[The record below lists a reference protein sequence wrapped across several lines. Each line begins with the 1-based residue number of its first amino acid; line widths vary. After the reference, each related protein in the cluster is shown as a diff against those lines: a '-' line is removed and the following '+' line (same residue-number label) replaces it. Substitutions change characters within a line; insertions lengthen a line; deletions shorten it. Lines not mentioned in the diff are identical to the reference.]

1 MKCKLL
7 AATVITLLIIS
18 FFANNSSC
26 SVVTAPATPNVYV
39 GIDAAYGDLDKI
51 KELVNNVSSYTNL
64 FVMGS
69 VGLSLVMVILMIS
82 FSAVSLLVKSNS
94 KSFFS

>member
-1 MKCKLL
+1 MLSKQ
-7 AATVITLLIIS
+7 TSTTTRTTNRQ
-18 FFANNSSC
+18 F
-26 SVVTAPATPNVYV
+26 YV
-39 GIDAAYGDLDKI
+39 GVEFAYADQFGELKALVDKV
-51 KELVNNVSSYTNL
+51 KDYTNL